1 MLGIPEAQY
10 CANPWAQSS
19 AAVIQG
25 SGLSRSSQELLIPMT
40 SWEIR
45 TYVLTEILQ
54 RYAKSITRVI
64 TALQI
69 LGVFSKSR
77 PVCCSLKPKTEILRR
92 TGTVHIPPNTG
103 IMCRDPLRRKVR
115 DSEL

>member
-1 MLGIPEAQY
+1 
-10 CANPWAQSS
+10 
-19 AAVIQG
+19 
-25 SGLSRSSQELLIPMT
+25 MT

-77 PVCCSLKPKTEILRR
+77 PVCCTKTQDRNPTSHR
-92 TGTVHIPPNTG
+92 HCTYSAKYWHYVP
-103 IMCRDPLRRKVR
+103 RS
-115 DSEL
+115 SEAQG